1 MRRTALLVLACLI
14 TTGCHPGGGGGGA
27 QAAKSQGGVLAPDEK
42 GFRDAYGHAPR
53 LHADLVAHDWER
65 AMDELSYID
74 RQVAQIE
81 GAEDVSKAVRRRIKK
96 VRPMIARLRDQIP
109 KKDPNAIHTASALVG
124 AFAAITND
132 PAVRGWINESKPRE
146 TYP

>member
-1 MRRTALLVLACLI
+1 MKRVVALLVVPLLLA
-14 TTGCHPGGGGGGA
+14 GCPGGGGGGGA
-27 QAAKSQGGVLAPDEK
+27 QAAKGQGGVMAPDER

-53 LHADLVAHDWER
+53 LHADIVAQDWDR

-81 GAEDVSKAVRRRIKK
+81 AAEDVSKAVRRRITK

-124 AFAAITND
+124 AFATLTND
-132 PAVRGWINESKPRE
+132 PAVRAWINSPRSS
-146 TYP
+146 YP